1 VVQGLLNGPWRNS
14 ESGFTDSDRFGSGY
28 DLPEIVPG
36 TRVHWGFALALVVI
50 AVTWFVFSRTPVGL
64 RLRAAGTAP
73 EAAAFSGVPVDRL
86 RFRSALVSGG
96 IAGVGGASQVM
107 GVQHQLT
114 QGISNNYGYTGIVV
128 ATLGGLTALG
138 VVLVALLLGDITVG
152 AEGVS
157 LVLQVP
163 TQLGRIFG
171 ALLMLAVLSALSW
184 RRYRLQWR
192 RPRSTA

>member
-1 VVQGLLNGPWRNS
+1 MSSGLL
-14 ESGFTDSDRFGSGY
+14 
-28 DLPEIVPG
+28 
-36 TRVHWGFALALVVI
+36 FA
-50 AVTWFVFSRTPVGL
+50 T
-64 RLRAAGTAP
+64 
-73 EAAAFSGVPVDRL
+73 AAFSGGPVDRL

-96 IAGVGGASQVM
+96 VAGVGGASQVM

-114 QGISNNYGYTGIVV
+114 QGISNSYGYTGIVV

-152 AEGVS
+152 AESVS

-184 RRYRLQWR
+184 RRYRIQWR
-192 RPRSTA
+192 SPRSTA